1 MHKSIHTPPINKA
14 GSIKTVPESGRDS
27 GYMMLILVFAVTV
40 LTIGLM
46 VAIPVWQTQ
55 MQREK
60 EEELIFRGKQYV
72 EAIRLY
78 QQKNPGA
85 FPERLKDLLE
95 EKCIRRL
102 YEDPMTETGEW
113 DVVLF
118 YQESSSLGKV
128 MVASLRDLKS
138 LDYPQIIGVVSRSD
152 KKSKKIYNK
161 QETYDK
167 WLFFYGQELETM
179 PEIVYF
185 NRREQ

>member
-1 MHKSIHTPPINKA
+1 MHKSIRIPPVKKA
-14 GSIKTVPESGRDS
+14 GFFKTAPGTGYDS
-27 GYMMLILVFAVTV
+27 GYMLLILVFAVTV

-85 FPERLKDLLE
+85 FPERLQDLLE

-102 YEDPMTETGEW
+102 YGDPMTETGEW
-113 DVVLF
+113 NVVLF

-128 MVASLRDLKS
+128 MVASQRDLKS
-138 LDYPQIIGVVSRSD
+138 LDHPQIIGVVSRSN

-161 QETYDK
+161 QETYDR
-167 WLFFYGQELETM
+167 WLFFYGQEPDAM

-185 NRREQ
+185 NRRRK

>member
-1 MHKSIHTPPINKA
+1 
-14 GSIKTVPESGRDS
+14 
-27 GYMMLILVFAVTV
+27 MMLILILAVTV

-46 VAIPVWQTQ
+46 VAFPVWQTQ

-60 EEELIFRGKQYV
+60 EAELIFRGKQYV
-72 EAIRLY
+72 EAVRLY

-85 FPERLKDLLE
+85 FPERLQDLAA

-113 DVVLF
+113 NIILL
-118 YQESSSLGKV
+118 YQESSSFGKV
-128 MVASLRDLKS
+128 MVASQSDLKS
-138 LDYPQIIGVVSRSD
+138 LDRPQIIGVVSRAK

-161 QETYDK
+161 QETYDR
-167 WLFFYGQELETM
+167 WLFFYGQEPDTM

-185 NRREQ
+185 NRTKQQP